1 MQKVSESAAFL
12 IEARR
17 CLTEEQREDHEAA
30 REFCRSC
37 CQAAGAE
44 PAFDFLEDF
53 WVAMTLAQCGLTE
66 GGNIDGSGMG
76 PRKHDN
82 IQGLRKIN
90 PYQLESMV
98 REYKIFYKVLA
109 QLHAEATRQGDL
121 QATQQLLDLQQV
133 LNWME
138 TYLLP

>member
-1 MQKVSESAAFL
+1 
-12 IEARR
+12 
-17 CLTEEQREDHEAA
+17 
-30 REFCRSC
+30 
-37 CQAAGAE
+37 
-44 PAFDFLEDF
+44 
-53 WVAMTLAQCGLTE
+53 
-66 GGNIDGSGMG
+66 
-76 PRKHDN
+76 
-82 IQGLRKIN
+82 
-90 PYQLESMV
+90 MV